1 MIGAITSAATCD
13 TRRGHAMADYQQQA
27 MKAVRDIKAAMLF
40 KGDNAPADNLAR
52 ELYAVER
59 LAQAIDR
66 NTAALRDLKRE
77 PWDTDG

>member
-1 MIGAITSAATCD
+1 
-13 TRRGHAMADYQQQA
+13 MADYQQQA
-27 MKAVRDIKAAMLF
+27 VDAARAAKLHFRGDDSPNDIL
-40 KGDNAPADNLAR
+40 LR